1 MKNINWHS
9 VKIYALGVIVFIIAG
24 LQAMQ
29 GSGYGEFGTV
39 VSFLLIVEHYLRGNS
54 SFTK

>member
-9 VKIYALGVIVFIIAG
+9 VKIYALGAIVFIIAG

-39 VSFLLIVEHYLRGNS
+39 VSFLLIVEHYLQGNS
-54 SFTK
+54 SLTK